1 MLALLRH
8 LRERWSNWCGDRD
21 MELAIRQQL
30 TDSGY
35 YGRTAKLM
43 RVRVV
48 AIKRPGWVQIYQFD
62 AQARLQQDDEAQ
74 ATDVTLFG
82 LVHDDGRSKSRVFLF
97 PDTQTRLEK
106 FTELS
111 ADMLVLRNS
120 VTRN

>member
-1 MLALLRH
+1 
-8 LRERWSNWCGDRD
+8 